1 MLRALDLSSAAS
13 DQHSLID
20 EFSRLGLKREWSLYA
35 LKRNGHDGQ
44 LLAVAMV
51 NLSDVGLNLSDLTN
65 CITLFVLDQG
75 QLSPESLRDAL
86 SVLVKS
92 FDQEEVPVLIY
103 PEAAAER
110 LKVEVEKRYVM
121 WSLMPHFSDGFHRHT
136 DAILRRGT
144 KNGGSHDKR
153 RSASL

>member
-1 MLRALDLSSAAS
+1 MLEDL
-13 DQHSLID
+13 
-20 EFSRLGLKREWSLYA
+20 EFVVGDPWFA
-35 LKRNGHDGQ
+35 GWCG
-44 LLAVAMV
+44 VMV

-65 CITLFVLDQG
+65 CITLFVLDKQR
-75 QLSPESLRDAL
+75 LSHESLKGAL

-92 FDQEEVPVLIY
+92 FDQEQLPVLIY

-110 LKVEVEKRYVM
+110 LKMEVEKRYVM
-121 WSLMPHFSDGFHRHT
+121 WSLMPHFSDGFHRYT

-144 KNGGSHDKR
+144 QNGGSHDKR